1 MISHPVH
8 VLLITMMML
17 LGVGV
22 YTPAVFAAEERQVPA
37 QQSDTTG
44 QERIPIPENSDRL
57 IEPLEEA
64 LSKIGRQ
71 KKSIDKLQ
79 KQVGQSEWIINNA
92 IEVRLDRAWMAL
104 LKKNIAF
111 VEAVAAQEIA
121 GAEVENYHQQ
131 VIEILNSQPDVAAA
145 IAKRIRTRVE
155 IPGPELSAVE
165 QAAAYTK
172 AFTLLETLNQVC
184 ELFIKNLEL
193 SKQFDIDVTR
203 HETLLE
209 ESLSEV
215 AANRSIL
222 LELAMDDVTA
232 LRAAVSAVP
241 DDAEVNAK
249 LTVTTNHVV
258 NLAEGLAAV
267 LVFMESLEIDTVEYR
282 EQVLSATG
290 QITTD
295 VFEVGVINKLLVGW
309 GKRLWNIIAEDG
321 PNLVLKILLFLLI
334 VFAFIKLA
342 GFIQKLVEHGL
353 EKSDLKLSELLK
365 RMVVSMVKNI
375 IVVFGVLIALS
386 QVGISLGPLLAG
398 LGVVGFIVGFAL
410 QDTLS
415 NFASGMMILIYRP
428 FDVGDLIEAG
438 GISGKVSHMSL
449 VNTTIL
455 TLDNQT
461 IVVPNNKIWGDVVK
475 NVTAQTMRRID
486 LVFGISYTDDIP
498 KTENV
503 LQEIVDSHLKI
514 LAYPEPIVRLHE
526 LADSSVNF
534 IVRPWVNMD
543 DYWDVYWDVVRSVK
557 MRFDEEGISIPF
569 PQRDIHMHSHST

>member
-309 GKRLWNIIAEDG
+309 GKRLWNIITEDG

-503 LQEIVDSHLKI
+503 LQEIVDSHEKI
-514 LAYPEPIVRLHE
+514 LADPEPIVRLHE

-569 PQRDIHMHSHST
+569 PQRDIHMHSHNT

>member
-503 LQEIVDSHLKI
+503 LQEIVDSHEKI
-514 LAYPEPIVRLHE
+514 LADPEPIVRLHE

-569 PQRDIHMHSHST
+569 PQRDIHMHSHNT